1 MCHMMLHMSNKP
13 TMLHVNEGGMCVCHM
28 MSHVSN
34 KPTMLHVNEGGVCV
48 SHDVACEQQTYNAT
62 CKRGRC
68 VCVT

>member
-1 MCHMMLHMSNKP
+1 M
-13 TMLHVNEGGMCVCHM
+13 CHM

-62 CKRGRC
+62 CKRGRHVC
-68 VCVT
+68 HMMLHVSNKPTMLHVNEGGVCVT

>member
-1 MCHMMLHMSNKP
+1 
-13 TMLHVNEGGMCVCHM
+13 M

-48 SHDVACEQQTYNAT
+48 SHDVAHEQQTYNAT